1 MTKTTDTAMPALLL
15 GEAGSDPIEDRL
27 RETVRATIEALFD
40 EELAAFLG
48 RLRYDRDGGARKGY
62 RHGRRDRQIVGTFG
76 AEIVSVPRARIE
88 GEDGRTTEWRSKAL
102 PRYQRLTK
110 RAEALIAA
118 VYLAGT
124 NTRRVKRALFGLFQ
138 GAVGKDVVS
147 RAWRKVKVDWD
158 AWAARSLAE
167 EDIVRLILDGTVIR
181 TRLDRKATNISVLAA
196 IGVRRDGQ
204 KILLSIRHMGGEST
218 AAWRQFLDDL
228 DARGLRRPAFVIV
241 DGAPGLEAALTA
253 LWDADLPIQRCTVH
267 KHRNL
272 LGHAPKTMHDELTED
287 YRDMIYAETAAEVET
302 RRKAFLRK
310 WRLKCRAVAD
320 SLEEAGERLFAFT
333 RLDPSQW
340 KSARTTNAIERLNE
354 EFRRRIKTQTVLP
367 CAETVP
373 MLLWAL
379 LASGQIAMRKVDGW
393 ETLSQPIEPATLDQA
408 A

>member
-1 MTKTTDTAMPALLL
+1 MTETTETAIPALLL
-15 GEAGSDPIEDRL
+15 GEAGGDPIEDRL
-27 RETVRATIEALFD
+27 RETIRATVEALFE

-48 RLRYDRDGGARKGY
+48 RIRYGRGGACKGY
-62 RHGRRDRQIVGTFG
+62 RHGRRERQLVGTFG
-76 AEIVSVPRARIE
+76 RETVSVPRARIE
-88 GEDGRTTEWRSKAL
+88 GEDGRITEWRSKAL
-102 PRYQRLTK
+102 PRYQRLTR

-158 AWAARSLAE
+158 AWCARSLAE

-181 TRLDRKATNISVLAA
+181 TRLDRKATNISMLAA

-218 AAWRQFLDDL
+218 SAWRQFLDDL
-228 DARGLRRPAFVIV
+228 DARGLKRPDFVIV

-253 LWDADLPIQRCTVH
+253 LWGADLPIQRCTVH

-272 LGHAPKTMHDELTED
+272 LGHAPKHLHDELTED
-287 YRDMIYAETAAEVET
+287 YRDMIYAETAAAVET

-310 WRLKCRAVAD
+310 WLLKCRAVAD

-333 RLDPSQW
+333 RLPPQQW

-379 LASGQIAMRKVDGW
+379 LASGQITMRKVDGW
-393 ETLSQPIEPATLDQA
+393 ETLSQPIEPFALDRA

>member
-1 MTKTTDTAMPALLL
+1 MTKTTATAMPALLL

-27 RETVRATIEALFD
+27 RETVRSTIEALFD

-158 AWAARSLAE
+158 AWAARSFAE
-167 EDIVRLILDGTVIR
+167 EDIVRAR
-181 TRLDRKATNISVLAA
+181 HCPWTN
-196 IGVRRDGQ
+196 GGQ
-204 KILLSIRHMGGEST
+204 GSPST
-218 AAWRQFLDDL
+218 AR
-228 DARGLRRPAFVIV
+228 
-241 DGAPGLEAALTA
+241 
-253 LWDADLPIQRCTVH
+253 
-267 KHRNL
+267 
-272 LGHAPKTMHDELTED
+272 
-287 YRDMIYAETAAEVET
+287 
-302 RRKAFLRK
+302 
-310 WRLKCRAVAD
+310 
-320 SLEEAGERLFAFT
+320 
-333 RLDPSQW
+333 
-340 KSARTTNAIERLNE
+340 
-354 EFRRRIKTQTVLP
+354 
-367 CAETVP
+367 
-373 MLLWAL
+373 
-379 LASGQIAMRKVDGW
+379 
-393 ETLSQPIEPATLDQA
+393 
-408 A
+408 

>member
-1 MTKTTDTAMPALLL
+1 MTMSTATAMPALLL

-48 RLRYDRDGGARKGY
+48 RIRYGRGGDARKGY
-62 RHGRRDRQIVGTFG
+62 RHGRRERELVGTFG
-76 AEIVSVPRARIE
+76 TETVSVPRARIK
-88 GEDGRTTEWRSKAL
+88 GEDGKTTEWRSKAL
-102 PRYQRLTK
+102 PRYQRLTR

-124 NTRRVKRALFGLFQ
+124 NTRRVKRALYGLFQ

-158 AWAARSLAE
+158 AWCARSLAD

-181 TRLDRKATNISVLAA
+181 TRLDKKATNISVLAA

-228 DARGLRRPAFVIV
+228 DARGLKRPDFVIV

-253 LWDADLPIQRCTVH
+253 LWGAELPIQRCTVH

-272 LGHAPKTMHDELTED
+272 LGHAPKHLHDELTED

-367 CAETVP
+367 CADTVP

-393 ETLSQPIEPATLDQA
+393 ETLSQPIEPFALDQA